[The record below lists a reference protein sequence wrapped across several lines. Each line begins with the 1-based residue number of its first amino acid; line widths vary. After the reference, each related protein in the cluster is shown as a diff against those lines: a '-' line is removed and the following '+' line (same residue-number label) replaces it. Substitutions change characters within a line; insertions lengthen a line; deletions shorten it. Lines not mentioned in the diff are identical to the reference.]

1 MPAGSSR
8 GERLDPL
15 ARTAL
20 RARLADY
27 RGVAIRME
35 PPAGETAATVAV
47 VLEHSDP
54 ALSLTLYRAADGV
67 DVVAEW
73 RAWGQALA
81 VPLLVAEADGR
92 LREPFERIGAVRVG
106 RPTQRRRRRSA
117 LAARRPARALRRRPG
132 TTPAQAVVHRGE
144 RELIARN

>member
-1 MPAGSSR
+1 MTTAEIAVCPIKGANYQLLRHWLLES
-8 GERLDPL
+8 LHAPL
-15 ARTAL
+15 AT
-20 RARLADY
+20 Y

-54 ALSLTLYRAADGV
+54 ALSLTLYRAADGA

-73 RAWGQALA
+73 RAWSRALA

-92 LREPFERIGAVRVG
+92 KRTGVYPAG
-106 RPTQRRRRRSA
+106 R
-117 LAARRPARALRRRPG
+117 
-132 TTPAQAVVHRGE
+132 
-144 RELIARN
+144 

>member
-1 MPAGSSR
+1 VPAGSSR

-15 ARTAL
+15 ARTVLQAPF
-20 RARLADY
+20 AAY
-27 RGVAIRME
+27 RGVAIRMQ
-35 PPAGETAATVAV
+35 PRAGETAASVAV

-54 ALSLTLYRAADGV
+54 ALSLTLYRATDGA

-92 LREPFERIGAVRVG
+92 LREPFERIGGVRVAS
-106 RPTQRRRRRSA
+106 PAPRRRRRSY
-117 LAARRPARALRRRPG
+117 LAGRRPAGALRRQPG
-132 TTPAQAVVHRGE
+132 LPPARAIVHRGE
-144 RELIARN
+144 HELIARK

>member
-15 ARTAL
+15 SRTAL
-20 RARLADY
+20 HVPLAAY

-35 PPAGETAATVAV
+35 PPTDETAATVAV

-54 ALSLTLYRAADGV
+54 ALSLTLYRAADGA

-73 RAWGQALA
+73 RAWSRALA

-92 LREPFERIGAVRVG
+92 LREPFERIGAVRLG
-106 RPTQRRRRRSA
+106 SPAPRRRRRSS
-117 LAARRPARALRRRPG
+117 LAARRPARTLRRRLV
-132 TTPAQAVVHRGE
+132 TTPARPVVHRGE